1 MFNKMNTQLK
11 NKIMMR
17 VYAVWF
23 MQKAADSVYLKLT
36 LSILALWLMSFYVSI
51 WKVAENFPKRI
62 DFGAYYDFTVSA
74 FSKTEMATWL
84 LFPVAVFSV
93 VWLIKDSL
101 KNIVFLRL
109 RRMVYKG

>member
-1 MFNKMNTQLK
+1 MNGQLK

-23 MQKAADSVYLKLT
+23 MQKAADSVYSKLA
-36 LSILALWLMSFYVSI
+36 LSAMALWLTSFYVSVS
-51 WKVAENFPKRI
+51 KVAENFPKKI

-84 LFPVAVFSV
+84 LLPIAVLSIS
-93 VWLIKDSL
+93 WLIKDSL
-101 KNIVFLRL
+101 KNIGFLKLGRVA
-109 RRMVYKG
+109 R